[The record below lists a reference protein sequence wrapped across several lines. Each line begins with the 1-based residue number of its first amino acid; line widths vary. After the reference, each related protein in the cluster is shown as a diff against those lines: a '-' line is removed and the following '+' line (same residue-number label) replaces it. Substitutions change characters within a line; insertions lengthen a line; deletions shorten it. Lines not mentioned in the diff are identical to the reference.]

1 MDINNKVIGFGGR
14 VMGDAKPKYLNSPET
29 RLFDKSRNLYGLNI
43 ARTSR
48 KPNMIICEG
57 YMDVISMHQA
67 GFNQA
72 VASLGTA
79 LTPGHARLLKRYTDN
94 VLITYDSDEAG
105 VKAALRAI
113 PLLKEAGLSTKVINM
128 RPYKDPDEF
137 IKAMG
142 AEAFQERIDNAENS
156 FMYEIGTMLRN
167 YDRGDPESETAFE
180 REVAAK
186 LVTFKEKLE
195 RDNYLKAVCR
205 QFMIPEDGMRQ
216 MVSRLG
222 NQEGIISRNA
232 GAGTPQ
238 PTVERKPKKKR
249 EDGLRQ
255 AEKMLLTWLI
265 SDSDIFDKVAAYIK
279 PEDFIDPLFSGVA
292 EKVYEQYGT
301 GNISPAAIIADYA
314 TTEEHTEV
322 AAMFSADLDE
332 SLNNLEREKTLNDI
346 VIRIKANSLN
356 HELNK
361 TVDPKRMQE
370 IIIEQQKLNQIH
382 IKL

>member
-1 MDINNKVIGFGGR
+1 MLIVTIIYIVSITILFVHCYKVKKAQKAADENRRILIDHATALLIKQEYFISAICNGNIHDPGFTIEISHFLTDYVFKCILKGAFESEGIEKAHLWLVMKYTELFEIYNMMENK
-14 VMGDAKPKYLNSPET
+14 ASL
-29 RLFDKSRNLYGLNI
+29 
-43 ARTSR
+43 TSR
-48 KPNMIICEG
+48 IQKWK
-57 YMDVISMHQA
+57 DVEK
-67 GFNQA
+67 NR
-72 VASLGTA
+72 V
-79 LTPGHARLLKRYTDN
+79 KRFE
-94 VLITYDSDEAG
+94 L
-105 VKAALRAI
+105 
-113 PLLKEAGLSTKVINM
+113 
-128 RPYKDPDEF
+128 
-137 IKAMG
+137 
-142 AEAFQERIDNAENS
+142 EN
-156 FMYEIGTMLRN
+156 
-167 YDRGDPESETAFE
+167 GD
-180 REVAAK
+180 VW
-186 LVTFKEKLE
+186 EK
-195 RDNYLKAVCR
+195 YV
-205 QFMIPEDGMRQ
+205 
-216 MVSRLG
+216 VW
-222 NQEGIISRNA
+222 
-232 GAGTPQ
+232 
-238 PTVERKPKKKR
+238 
-249 EDGLRQ
+249 RQ

-265 SDSDIFDKVAAYIK
+265 SDRDIFDKVAAYIK